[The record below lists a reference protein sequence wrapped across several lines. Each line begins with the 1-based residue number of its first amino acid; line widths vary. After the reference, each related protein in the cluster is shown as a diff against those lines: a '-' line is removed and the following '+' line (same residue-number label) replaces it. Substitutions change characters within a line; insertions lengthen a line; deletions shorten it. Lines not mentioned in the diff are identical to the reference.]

1 MTVYKRKEVAFV
13 KILFLCSGNTCRS
26 PLCEG
31 IMNKKAEELKL
42 PVTSES
48 AGLAAF
54 SGDEA
59 SHGSRLVAEKMGI
72 DLSAHRSRPF
82 NLYMA
87 EEFDLFVVMSESH
100 KAALKDFIHEEKIII
115 LSGGIPDPYGGNE
128 EVYSDCA
135 KRISEG
141 IDELISKLSE
151 IRIHPMTER
160 DVSGIAEIERECFS
174 EPWTE
179 EGIRSELS
187 NETARFFVAEFMGEA
202 AGYLGMHIVLD
213 ECYIANIAVK
223 EKFRRKGIA
232 DKLLALGEER
242 AKEEGCAFI
251 TLEVRVSNDKAI
263 ALYKKRGYNEMGER
277 KNFYSSPTENAL
289 IMTKDFQ

>member
-1 MTVYKRKEVAFV
+1 M
-13 KILFLCSGNTCRS
+13 KILFLCTGNTCRS

-42 PVTSES
+42 PLTAES

-54 SGDEA
+54 VGDEA
-59 SHGSRLVAEKMGI
+59 SPFSRLVAEKMGVDI
-72 DLSAHRSRPF
+72 SAHRSRPF

-87 EEFDLFVVMSESH
+87 EEYDLFVVMSENH
-100 KAALKDFIHEEKIII
+100 KAALLPYTDEEKIVV
-115 LSGGIPDPYGGNE
+115 LGGGIPDPYGGDE
-128 EVYSDCA
+128 EIYSDCA

-141 IDELISKLSE
+141 IDELIDKLTE

-174 EPWTE
+174 EPWSE
-179 EGIRSELS
+179 EGIRSELR
-187 NETARFFVAEFMGEA
+187 NENARFYVAEFMGGI

-232 DKLLALGEER
+232 DKLLSLGEER

-251 TLEVRVSNDKAI
+251 TLEVRVSNEKAI